1 MAEHKTIDTSELGPI
16 RIEPPKAPAT
26 RLELL
31 ERVNRL
37 NMDAH
42 IDCKPLVYWTCTV
55 LYNTVIWKHDFTTGE
70 SVIFEVY
77 KGVLK

>member
-1 MAEHKTIDTSELGPI
+1 MAEPKTIDTSELGPI
-16 RIEPPKAPAT
+16 RIELPRLPKT

-42 IDCKPLVYWTCTV
+42 VDFKPLVYWTCTV

-70 SVIFEVY
+70 SCIFEVY
-77 KGVLK
+77 KGVM